1 MAIMA
6 LTQII
11 LFLPAVCKANSLF
24 TAKTNAEV
32 DFVQLQPTYQVKSRR
47 SQIKAISFIFNS
59 T

>member
-32 DFVQLQPTYQVKSRR
+32 DFVQLQPTYQVKSIW
-47 SQIKAISFIFNS
+47 SQ
-59 T
+59 